1 MAVDDDL
8 TTTIPSL
15 VPRFGQGTSLGMR
28 LNNTDIVYM
37 YTEY

>member
-8 TTTIPSL
+8 STTIPSL
-15 VPRFGQGTSLGMR
+15 FPRFGAGTRLGMR

-37 YTEY
+37 YTEH